1 MKIFFANKRGRG
13 KTGGR
18 FFCLW
23 KCYTYLWWGRK
34 PRQKNRPPVFW
45 KAYKKAASIDLDS
58 NGGLGVYPNDI
69 RASSLVTVVNDQ
81 WKT

>member
-1 MKIFFANKRGRG
+1 M
-13 KTGGR
+13 TVSV
-18 FFCLW
+18 
-23 KCYTYLWWGRK
+23 TQEQM
-34 PRQKNRPPVFW
+34 RQNVFHHTLTVPPVFW

-81 WKT
+81 WKTWEQK